1 MSSETPPTRRPIPAL
16 RVSTVALLGVV
27 AAVAVP
33 AGAAAIVMSGSVDG
47 RQRPQILGEAGPV
60 SRVVIVDS
68 DSTVRVSGTP
78 GVSGMTGRASLT
90 WHSFHGSGTPHVVQQ
105 YADGVLTLTKD
116 CGGADCGA
124 TIDIQVPPTASVQ
137 VTNSN
142 SGIEVTDVS
151 GGVDLHSENGAITA
165 TGLGGGDATMTT
177 SNDRIYAS
185 FAGAPQSI
193 SAHTSNDSVTIIT
206 DGRTLYY
213 DQTSTTNG
221 QTYLLNKQDRFSAHT
236 IDVETTNNNIKIK

>member
-1 MSSETPPTRRPIPAL
+1 MSSETPPARRPIPAL

-33 AGAAAIVMSGSVDG
+33 AGAAAIVMSGSVAS
-47 RQRPQILGEAGPV
+47 RQSAQGLGEAGAV
-60 SRVVIVDS
+60 SRVVIVDA
-68 DSTVRVSGTP
+68 DSTVHVSGAP

-90 WHSFHGSGTPHVVQQ
+90 WHALHGGGTPHVVQQ

-116 CGGADCGA
+116 CGGTDCGA
-124 TIDIQVPPTASVQ
+124 DLDIQVPPTVSVQ
-137 VTNSN
+137 VTNTNAS
-142 SGIEVTDVS
+142 IEVANVS

-177 SNDRIYAS
+177 SNDWIYAS
-185 FAGAPQSI
+185 FAGAPQNI
-193 SAHTSNDSVTIIT
+193 SAHTTNDRVTLVT
-206 DGRTLYY
+206 DGHTVYF

-221 QTYLLNKQDRFSAHT
+221 QTSRLNKQDRYSANT
-236 IDVETTNNNIKIK
+236 IDVETTNGDIKIK